1 MLIKNSV
8 QVTKLNKF
16 AVKYTYIYIYIHI
29 YNIYAYIYIYIYLYI
44 CIYVYINYINVY
56 YTDRLATLNFKRLNK
71 F

>member
-1 MLIKNSV
+1 M
-8 QVTKLNKF
+8 
-16 AVKYTYIYIYIHI
+16 HI
-29 YNIYAYIYIYIYLYI
+29 YNIYIYIYIYMLYI